1 VSTPATIR
9 RVSCIVAMLLVA
21 GTAAGCGYK
30 GPLYLPPASGQD
42 DAAPARPPSLPGD
55 DSLSNDDFSLN

>member
-1 VSTPATIR
+1 
-9 RVSCIVAMLLVA
+9 MLLVA